1 MKKSRKKVVNLK
13 ESRHSLNILRG
24 ENTAT
29 SLDHLFMSIMTFS
42 SQSYFKLLD
51 FNFDQ

>member
-1 MKKSRKKVVNLK
+1 MKKTWKKVVNLK

-29 SLDHLFMSIMTFS
+29 SLDHVPLAHKVIL
-42 SQSYFKLLD
+42 SY
-51 FNFDQ
+51 